1 MFISNASVHCAVENK
16 YSLFTLYVVV
26 ASCRGGTDDKVIT
39 KSGGMFGKHWPFK
52 AAYEDQIQFVQRM
65 QKIAATITRV
75 ATPQHHGSLDLPG
88 AFSGSQLHE
97 LDSRL
102 LQWVQPSRRTWH
114 LTQSNY
120 ER

>member
-52 AAYEDQIQFVQRM
+52 AAYEDQKLAGFDR
-65 QKIAATITRV
+65 RR
-75 ATPQHHGSLDLPG
+75 GSFD
-88 AFSGSQLHE
+88 E
-97 LDSRL
+97 
-102 LQWVQPSRRTWH
+102 W
-114 LTQSNY
+114 
-120 ER
+120 